1 MLAQSTP
8 NAPFAQ
14 AVLTWY
20 DKFGRK
26 HLPWQQNK
34 TLYGVWLSEVM
45 LQQTQVATVIPY
57 FERFVKT
64 FPNLTA
70 LADAP
75 LDEVLHLWT
84 GLGYYARARN
94 LHKAAQV
101 MRDQYCGKFPTEFEQ
116 VLALPGVGRSTAGAI
131 LSSCLNAPYA
141 ILDGNVKRV
150 LSRYFAVNGWPGEKK
165 TEDRLWQLTGEVT
178 PNAQVADFNQAMMD
192 LGAMVC
198 TRSKPKCSLC
208 PLQSNCRA
216 NAEQNWQAYPGKKP
230 KKALPE
236 RESYFLLLEKD
247 GKVALEQ
254 RENAG
259 LWGGLYCFPQFADKQ
274 ELLAYLASNGI
285 QQYQEWA
292 AFRHTF
298 SHFHLDIYPI
308 YARFDDQ
315 TNPEDVDRSDWKK
328 VAEKQNQY
336 QSALLSA
343 VKYWY
348 DPQNPEP
355 IGLATPV
362 KNLLTQYVRNRYG
375 KNGIL

>member
-198 TRSKPKCSLC
+198 ARSKPKCSLC

-236 RESYFLLLEKD
+236 RDSYFLLLEKN

-259 LWGGLYCFPQFADKQ
+259 LWGGLYCFPQFADKE
-274 ELLAYLASNGI
+274 ELLAYLASKGI

-315 TNPEDVDRSDWKK
+315 TNPEDADRSDWKK

-348 DPQNPEP
+348 DPQNPDP

>member
-101 MRDQYCGKFPTEFEQ
+101 MHDQYSGKFPTEFEQ

-178 PNAQVADFNQAMMD
+178 PNTQVADFNQAMMD

-198 TRSKPKCSLC
+198 TRSKPKCGLC

-348 DPQNPEP
+348 DPQNPDP

-362 KNLLTQYVRNRYG
+362 KNLLTQYIRNRYG
-375 KNGIL
+375 KNGVL

>member
-8 NAPFAQ
+8 HAPFAQ
-14 AVLTWY
+14 SVLTWY
-20 DKFGRK
+20 AKFGRK
-26 HLPWQQNK
+26 NLPWQQNK

-57 FERFVKT
+57 FERFIKT
-64 FPNLTA
+64 FPNVTA

-101 MRDQYCGKFPTEFEQ
+101 MRDHHGGKFPTEFEQ

-150 LSRYFAVNGWPGEKK
+150 LARYFAVSGWSGEKK

-178 PNAQVADFNQAMMD
+178 PNDQVADFNQAMMD
-192 LGAMVC
+192 LGALVC

-208 PLQSNCRA
+208 PLQLTCRA

-230 KKALPE
+230 KKVLPV

-254 RENAG
+254 RENSG
-259 LWGGLYCFPQFADKQ
+259 LWGGLYCFPQFADKE
-274 ELLAYLASNGI
+274 ELLAYLAANGI
-285 QQYQEWA
+285 RQYQPWP

-298 SHFHLDIYPI
+298 SHFHLEIYPI
-308 YARFDDQ
+308 YARVDDISASSEA
-315 TNPEDVDRSDWKK
+315 NRSSWIK
-328 VAEKQNQY
+328 VAEKKNPNE
-336 QSALLSA
+336 SALLSA

-348 DPQNPEP
+348 DPQNLGS

>member
-101 MRDQYCGKFPTEFEQ
+101 MRDQYSGKFPTEFEQ

-150 LSRYFAVNGWPGEKK
+150 LSRYCAVNGWPGEKK

>member
-236 RESYFLLLEKD
+236 RDSYFLLLEKD

-285 QQYQEWA
+285 QQYQEWT

-348 DPQNPEP
+348 DPQNPDP

-362 KNLLTQYVRNRYG
+362 KNLLANADRKSVV
-375 KNGIL
+375 

>member
-1 MLAQSTP
+1 MLAQSTL

-178 PNAQVADFNQAMMD
+178 PNTQVADFNQAMMD

-198 TRSKPKCSLC
+198 TRSKPKCGLC

-216 NAEQNWQAYPGKKP
+216 NAEQNWQVYPGKRT

-285 QQYQEWA
+285 QQYQEWT

-315 TNPEDVDRSDWKK
+315 TNSEDVDRSDWKK

-348 DPQNPEP
+348 DPQNPNP

-375 KNGIL
+375 KNGVL

>member
-45 LQQTQVATVIPY
+45 LQQTQVATVMPY

-178 PNAQVADFNQAMMD
+178 PNTQVADFNQAMMD

-198 TRSKPKCSLC
+198 TRSKPKCGLC

-216 NAEQNWQAYPGKKP
+216 NAEQNWQVYPGKKP

-274 ELLAYLASNGI
+274 ELLAYLASKGI

-348 DPQNPEP
+348 DPQNPDP

-375 KNGIL
+375 KNGVL

>member
-178 PNAQVADFNQAMMD
+178 PNTQVADFNQAMMD

-285 QQYQEWA
+285 LQYQEWA

-375 KNGIL
+375 KNGVL

>member
-198 TRSKPKCSLC
+198 TRSKPKCGLC

-236 RESYFLLLEKD
+236 RDSYFLLLEKD

-259 LWGGLYCFPQFADKQ
+259 LWGGLYCFPQFADKE

-285 QQYQEWA
+285 QQYQEWT

-348 DPQNPEP
+348 DPQNPDP

-362 KNLLTQYVRNRYG
+362 KNLLTQYVRNRYV
-375 KNGIL
+375 KNGVL

>member
-101 MRDQYCGKFPTEFEQ
+101 MRDQYSGKFPTEFEQ

-150 LSRYFAVNGWPGEKK
+150 LSRYCAVNGWPGEKK
-165 TEDRLWQLTGEVT
+165 TKDRLWQLTGEVT

-375 KNGIL
+375 KNGVL